1 MLSWVGRAR
10 AVSNFLKCSRPWH
23 LERLGKLV
31 TPCPEPE
38 HRLLAQYTAMTVPK
52 EFKADP
58 RYKWLKEHLPGATSD
73 LLRLHLVGQK
83 IDSLVGEKQYG
94 AGMME
99 KLAEGLGKSV
109 SQLCGFRKLS
119 QLWTQEEFKR
129 VLAKAERKKTRL
141 TWHHFRSLLTINPR
155 QYDSPAD
162 AKAKRTEL
170 LSQCIDE
177 GWNSRQL
184 KAATQEELGR
194 EKEKRTLVKPEGFE
208 QGLEE
213 FIEHSEA
220 YLRRFEE
227 VWFGSGGVITADSC
241 PKTLSRRASKLVRES
256 GEVAQRL
263 RGVVARA
270 TKIRDEL
277 PRSTRARN

>member
-1 MLSWVGRAR
+1 
-10 AVSNFLKCSRPWH
+10 
-23 LERLGKLV
+23 
-31 TPCPEPE
+31 
-38 HRLLAQYTAMTVPK
+38 MTVPK
-52 EFKADP
+52 EFKDDP
-58 RYKWLKEHLPGATSD
+58 RFKWLKEHLPGATSD
-73 LLRLHLVGQK
+73 LLTLHQAGQK

-99 KLAEGLGKSV
+99 KLAEGLEKSV

-119 QLWTQEEFKR
+119 QLWTHGELKGM
-129 VLAKAERKKTRL
+129 LTKAERKKTRL

-194 EKEKRTLVKPEGFE
+194 TPAKRALVKPESLE
-208 QGLEE
+208 QSLDE
-213 FIEHSEA
+213 FVELTEA
-220 YLRRFEE
+220 YLRRFDE
-227 VWFGSGGVITADSC
+227 VWFGPGGVITADAC
-241 PKTLSRRASKLVRES
+241 PKRLTRRANKLVRES
-256 GEVAQRL
+256 SEAAQRL
-263 RGVVARA
+263 RGALGTA
-270 TKIRDEL
+270 TKLRDEL
-277 PRSTRARN
+277 PLRRRT